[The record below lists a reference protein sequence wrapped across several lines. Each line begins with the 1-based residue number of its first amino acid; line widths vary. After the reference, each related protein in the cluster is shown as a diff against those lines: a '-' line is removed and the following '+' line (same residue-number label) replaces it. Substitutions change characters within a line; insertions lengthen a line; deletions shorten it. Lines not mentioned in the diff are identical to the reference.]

1 MTMRCDHCRE
11 ELGLT
16 ARRYWR
22 MRFCSEA
29 CKCAYQRR
37 LDAATRDKI
46 GRLDRVKCIAPQTLG
61 DPIGSRSRTAL
72 GRRFAA

>member
-16 ARRYWR
+16 ARHYWR

-29 CKCAYQRR
+29 CKCAYRRR
-37 LDAATRDKI
+37 LAAATRDKI
-46 GRLDRVKCIAPQTLG
+46 SQLDGVKCIAPRTIG
-61 DPIGSRSRTAL
+61 DPLGSRSRTAFS
-72 GRRFAA
+72 RRCAA